1 LRAMTVIDAGR
12 KAHRQTY
19 KQGRKTM
26 RTFTIDHENNITV
39 FASEKQANAGETN
52 GAEFFTTQEELA
64 KLSAAWPGGRL
75 VEIWNSLTGVDPI
88 KKFTDRKTAIARIWK
103 AIQSLQPASAEAEE
117 TAAPAHDVG
126 TRRAAKS
133 KATRKAKGSK
143 KAASDG
149 HGPREGSKTAI
160 ILDLIRRPK
169 GATLEELMAAAG
181 WQAHS
186 VRGFLSAVVGK
197 KMGLKLES
205 TKGEDG
211 KRKYQIAS

>member
-1 LRAMTVIDAGR
+1 M
-12 KAHRQTY
+12 K
-19 KQGRKTM
+19 
-26 RTFTIDHENNITV
+26 TFTIDSDNNITI
-39 FASEKQANAGETN
+39 FASEKQAKATDATGTE
-52 GAEFFTTQEELA
+52 AFTSQEELT
-64 KLSAAWPGGRL
+64 KLAAEWPGGRL
-75 VEIWNSLTGVDPI
+75 VEIWNSLTGVDPV

-103 AIQSLQPASAEAEE
+103 AIQGLQPASADGHEK
-117 TAAPAHDVG
+117 AAPAHDVG
-126 TRRAAKS
+126 TRRAAKK
-133 KATRKAKGSK
+133 KATTKTKTSK
-143 KAASDG
+143 KARPDAKG
-149 HGPREGSKTAI
+149 VREGSKTAI

-211 KRKYQIAS
+211 KRKYQIKS

>member
-1 LRAMTVIDAGR
+1 MARRAPRPDR
-12 KAHRQTY
+12 
-19 KQGRKTM
+19 
-26 RTFTIDHENNITV
+26 
-39 FASEKQANAGETN
+39 
-52 GAEFFTTQEELA
+52 
-64 KLSAAWPGGRL
+64 
-75 VEIWNSLTGVDPI
+75 NSLPGATPV

-103 AIQSLQPASAEAEE
+103 AIQSLQPAASEE
-117 TAAPAHDVG
+117 GHEKAAPAHDVG

-143 KAASDG
+143 KAATDG
-149 HGPREGSKTAI
+149 HRPREGSKTAI

-197 KMGLKLES
+197 KMCLKLES
-205 TKGEDG
+205 SKREDG
-211 KRKYQIAS
+211 QRLYQLKS

>member
-1 LRAMTVIDAGR
+1 M
-12 KAHRQTY
+12 K
-19 KQGRKTM
+19 
-26 RTFTIDHENNITV
+26 TFTIDSDNNITI
-39 FASEKQANAGETN
+39 FASEKQAKATDAT
-52 GAEFFTTQEELA
+52 GAEAFTSQEELT

-75 VEIWNSLTGVDPI
+75 VEIWNSLTGVGPV

-103 AIQSLQPASAEAEE
+103 VIQSLQPASAEAEE

-126 TRRAAKS
+126 TRRAAKK
-133 KATRKAKGSK
+133 KATTKTKTSK
-143 KAASDG
+143 KARPDAKG
-149 HGPREGSKTAI
+149 VREGSKTAI

-197 KMGLKLES
+197 KMGLKRES

-211 KRKYQIAS
+211 KRKYQIKS

>member
-1 LRAMTVIDAGR
+1 
-12 KAHRQTY
+12 
-19 KQGRKTM
+19 M
-26 RTFTIDHENNITV
+26 RTFIIDSDNNITI
-39 FASEKQANAGETN
+39 FASEKQAKASDAT
-52 GAEFFTTQEELA
+52 GAEAFTSQEELT
-64 KLSAAWPGGRL
+64 KLAAAWPGGRL
-75 VEIWNSLTGVDPI
+75 VEIWNSLTGVDPV

-117 TAAPAHDVG
+117 SEAPAHDVG
-126 TRRAAKS
+126 TRRAAKK
-133 KATRKAKGSK
+133 KATRKAKVQK

-149 HGPREGSKTAI
+149 HEPREGSKTAI

-197 KMGLKLES
+197 KMGLKLQS
-205 TKGEDG
+205 TNGEDG
-211 KRKYQIAS
+211 KRKYQTAS